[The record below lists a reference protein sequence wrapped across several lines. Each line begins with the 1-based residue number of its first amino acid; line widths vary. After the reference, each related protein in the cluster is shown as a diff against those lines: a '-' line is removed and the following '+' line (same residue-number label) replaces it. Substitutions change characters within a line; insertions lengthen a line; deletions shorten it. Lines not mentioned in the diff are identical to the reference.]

1 MKKPFDVVGLGAL
14 GVDYLAQVPEF
25 ADKDNKTISDNVTLF
40 DGGVT
45 ANNVVQC
52 ARLGMKTKWCG
63 AIGKD
68 DLAAQVSA
76 NLRKEKIQISTVKID
91 RTQFCW
97 IAVDK
102 KGDRQIYVFPNA
114 TRKLT
119 PAVVKDFFRKDIES
133 CVHFHTEI
141 AVIPLNAALAGARI
155 AHKTGAKI
163 FLDVDGN
170 IDALVKKDK
179 IGTAQEVQM
188 LLRMANVVKLSQN
201 ALPSITK
208 VRDIRRG
215 MKKLLQTAE
224 VVAVTLGDK
233 GCYVGNKKEIIYCP
247 AYTVRCV
254 DGTGAGDAFMGG
266 LSYALWKNMPLREI
280 GMFANACG
288 AYACTQM
295 GARGAGRLDSI
306 KALL

>member
-1 MKKPFDVVGLGAL
+1 MGKKLDVVGLGAL
-14 GVDYLAQVPEF
+14 GVDYLTTVHHF
-25 ADKDNKTISDNVTLF
+25 ADKTNKVTSSNVTLF

-45 ANNVVQC
+45 ANNLVQC

-63 AIGKD
+63 AVGKD
-68 DLAAQVSA
+68 GLAARVSA
-76 NLRKEKIQISTVKID
+76 NLRKENIQISTVKID
-91 RTQFCW
+91 QTQFCW
-97 IAVDK
+97 IAVNNQ
-102 KGDRQIYVFPNA
+102 GDRQIYVFPNA

-119 PAVVKDFFRKDIES
+119 PAAVKDFFRKDIES

-224 VVAVTLGDK
+224 VVAVTLGEK

-247 AYTVRCV
+247 AYKVRCV
-254 DGTGAGDAFMGG
+254 DSTGAGDAFMGG
-266 LSYALWKNMPLREI
+266 LSYAIWKNMPLREI

-288 AYACTQM
+288 AYACTQI
-295 GARGAGRLDSI
+295 GARGSGRLLQVQSI
-306 KALL
+306 K